1 MNQDKLGIMGR
12 RVAMV
17 RENYYY
23 LQIYLN
29 IFFLMLVFLFLF
41 VQTEPQSAS
50 TEEINYEEAMLKGF
64 CVLNNLT

>member
-1 MNQDKLGIMGR
+1 
-12 RVAMV
+12 MV

-29 IFFLMLVFLFLF
+29 IFFLMFVFLFLI
-41 VQTEPQSAS
+41 VQTELQSAS
-50 TEEINYEEAMLKGF
+50 TEEINYEEPMLKGF